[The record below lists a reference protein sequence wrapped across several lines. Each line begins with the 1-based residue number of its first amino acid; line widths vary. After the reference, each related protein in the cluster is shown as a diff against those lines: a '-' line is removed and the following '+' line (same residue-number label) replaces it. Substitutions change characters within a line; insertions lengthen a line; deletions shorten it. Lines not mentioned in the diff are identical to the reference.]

1 MKKIWKNIF
10 GARKMPATK
19 NVVAVPGGNI
29 KNLDELRQ
37 YAESL
42 YHFVCDSCDPISNM
56 MESCGLTAL
65 TDENGNLLP
74 EVDNYPELKKL
85 FLERV
90 CKRNELQKI
99 LYTHPELWRPIE
111 DDASM
116 YYDEDKIRQQ
126 IDAVYDDDAKYIEG
140 LKQRIDQLANKFGGH
155 IDLVSILRD
164 KDADLGDAPSQEMA
178 DSMNEYFYLYNL
190 WLDALATVA
199 DKQDKILWNAV
210 PQVIKDKYVQFV
222 NEKIVEILASDD
234 ELSHY
239 IKNFDAD
246 QTDPDSYERFAR
258 LLERKLNSGIFKNAK
273 KPVKIELYFNK
284 YAGIGGL
291 YNEATG
297 ELKFNTANWGIA
309 NAKSW
314 VQDVNTVVGTIKHEI
329 FGHYANANLSELG
342 LYGTSMKEYM
352 LKIQSCAHAN
362 LMAAMDVK
370 TIVAKSPWLK
380 QHYSISMPPQ
390 KIRQE
395 MDKYGWTMFSTMLRD
410 DFDLYQDCFEERSA
424 WLLSPTHDIQHQID
438 DYRAK
443 HGLRPIEKC
452 R

>member
-1 MKKIWKNIF
+1 MRKNWKNIF
-10 GARKMPATK
+10 GPRKSPANK
-19 NVVAVPGGNI
+19 NAVAVPKENT

-42 YHFVCDSCDPISNM
+42 YHFVCDSYDPIFNM
-56 MESCGLTAL
+56 MKSCGLGAL
-65 TDENGNLLP
+65 TDENENLLP

-90 CKRNELQKI
+90 RKRSELQKI

-126 IDAVYDDDAKYIEG
+126 IDAVYDDDAEYIND
-140 LKQRIDQLANKFGGH
+140 LRQRISQLANEFGGH

-199 DKQDKILWNAV
+199 DKQDKILWNAI
-210 PQVIKDKYVQFV
+210 PQVIKDRYVQFV
-222 NEKIVEILASDD
+222 NDKIVEILASDD
-234 ELSHY
+234 ELACY
-239 IKNFDAD
+239 IKNFDTN
-246 QTDPDSYERFAR
+246 QTDPDAYERFAR
-258 LLERKLNSGIFKNAK
+258 LLERKLNSGIFKKAK

-284 YAGIGGL
+284 YAGVGGL
-291 YNEATG
+291 YNDTTG
-297 ELKFNTANWGIA
+297 KLKFNTANWGMA
-309 NAKSW
+309 DSDSL

-342 LYGTSMKEYM
+342 LYGTRMKEYM
-352 LKIQSCAHAN
+352 LGIQSCAHAN
-362 LMAAMDVK
+362 LVAAMDVR

-390 KIRQE
+390 EVRQE
-395 MDKYGWTMFSTMLRD
+395 MDKSGWKMFSTVLRD

-424 WLLSPTHDIQHQID
+424 WLLNPTHDIQRQID

-443 HGLRPIEKC
+443 HGLCAIEKG